1 MTRCNKQPAKLK
13 DIIGSFTPFL
23 VAVLAQ
29 YILNFLDVAIL
40 FIRNMRS
47 DAPVSRSA
55 TIGKLLQMDYNQPM
69 NQAYLVLAQHIVFLI
84 CFGIWYY
91 RIFYRGNIVS
101 TDETFEDNTKGRMKN
116 IFSCVCSIRTPFLLL
131 AGVAIQ
137 IMVDGIL
144 NLLSPLFPDTFA
156 AYYDLVSKAVGVNRT
171 VPMIIATFVIAP
183 IGEELF
189 FRGVIMGYAKRYMPP
204 AFAILF
210 QGVLFGLYHG
220 NIVQGI
226 YACILGCLLGFVAYK
241 ADTLLT
247 SMILHF
253 SINLSVLFIPS
264 VWFEDTVRCS
274 IITAGA
280 LVLTVLFIWLAMR
293 KRKAKTAHSKAEST
307 ED

>member
-1 MTRCNKQPAKLK
+1 M
-13 DIIGSFTPFL
+13 
-23 VAVLAQ
+23 
-29 YILNFLDVAIL
+29 
-40 FIRNMRS
+40 
-47 DAPVSRSA
+47 
-55 TIGKLLQMDYNQPM
+55 
-69 NQAYLVLAQHIVFLI
+69 
-84 CFGIWYY
+84 
-91 RIFYRGNIVS
+91 
-101 TDETFEDNTKGRMKN
+101 
-116 IFSCVCSIRTPFLLL
+116 L

-144 NLLSPLFPDTFA
+144 NLVSPLFPDTFA
-156 AYYDLVSKAVGVNRT
+156 AYYELVSKTVGVNRA
-171 VPMIIATFVIAP
+171 VPMMIATFVIAP

-226 YACILGCLLGFVAYK
+226 YACILGCLLGFVTYK
-241 ADTLLT
+241 ANTLLA

-264 VWFEDTVRCS
+264 VWFEETVRCG

-280 LVLTVLFIWLAMR
+280 LVLTVLFVWLAMR
-293 KRKAKTAHSKAEST
+293 KKKEKKNT
-307 ED
+307 EK

>member
-1 MTRCNKQPAKLK
+1 MTRCKKQPANLK
-13 DIIGSFTPFL
+13 DIVGSFTPFL

-29 YILNFLDVAIL
+29 YVLNFIDVAIL
-40 FIRNMRS
+40 FIKNMRS
-47 DAPVSRSA
+47 DAKSNSDN
-55 TIGKLLQMDYNQPM
+55 TIGKILQMDYNQPM

-91 RIFYRGNIVS
+91 RIFYRGSNIS
-101 TDETFEDNTKGRMKN
+101 EDNTKGRMKN

-144 NLLSPLFPDTFA
+144 SLVSPLFPDTFA
-156 AYYDLVSKAVGVNRT
+156 AYYELVSKAVGVNRA
-171 VPMIIATFVIAP
+171 VPMIIATFIIAP

-189 FRGVIMGYAKRYMPP
+189 FRGVIMGYAKRYMPG
-204 AFAILF
+204 ASAILF

-241 ADTLLT
+241 ADTLLA

-280 LVLTVLFIWLAMR
+280 LVLTVLFVWLAMR
-293 KRKAKTAHSKAEST
+293 KMRKKKEKRNT
-307 ED
+307 EK

>member
-101 TDETFEDNTKGRMKN
+101 TDETFEDNTNGRMKN

-144 NLLSPLFPDTFA
+144 NLVSPLFPDTFA
-156 AYYDLVSKAVGVNRT
+156 AYYDLVSKAVGVNRA

-189 FRGVIMGYAKRYMPP
+189 FRGVIMGYAKRYMPG
-204 AFAILF
+204 ACAILF

-241 ADTLLT
+241 ADTLLA

-293 KRKAKTAHSKAEST
+293 KHKTKKAHSKAEST

>member
-1 MTRCNKQPAKLK
+1 MTRCKNQPAKLK

-91 RIFYRGNIVS
+91 RIFYRGSIVS

-144 NLLSPLFPDTFA
+144 NIVSPLFPDTFA
-156 AYYDLVSKAVGVNRT
+156 AYYDLVSKAVGVNRA

-189 FRGVIMGYAKRYMPP
+189 FRGVILGYAKRYMPP
-204 AFAILF
+204 AVAILF

-226 YACILGCLLGFVAYK
+226 YACILGCLLGYVAYK
-241 ADTLLT
+241 SESLIPG
-247 SMILHF
+247 MILHF

-274 IITAGA
+274 IITAVA
-280 LVLTVLFIWLAMR
+280 LVLTVLFVWLAMR
-293 KRKAKTAHSKAEST
+293 ERKAKKTHLKAESN

>member
-1 MTRCNKQPAKLK
+1 MK

-55 TIGKLLQMDYNQPM
+55 TIGKLLQMDYDQPM

-91 RIFYRGNIVS
+91 RIFYRGSIVS
-101 TDETFEDNTKGRMKN
+101 TDETFEDHTKGRMKN

-144 NLLSPLFPDTFA
+144 NIVSPLFPDTFA
-156 AYYDLVSKAVGVNRT
+156 AYYDLVSKAVGVNRA

-204 AFAILF
+204 AIAILF

-241 ADTLLT
+241 ADTLLA

-264 VWFEDTVRCS
+264 VWFEDSLRCS

-280 LVLTVLFIWLAMR
+280 LILTVLFVWLSMWE
-293 KRKAKTAHSKAEST
+293 RKAKKAHSKAESN

>member
-1 MTRCNKQPAKLK
+1 MK

-91 RIFYRGNIVS
+91 RIFYRGSIVS

-144 NLLSPLFPDTFA
+144 NIVSPLFPDTFA
-156 AYYDLVSKAVGVNRT
+156 AYYDLVSKAVGVNRA

-189 FRGVIMGYAKRYMPP
+189 FRGVILGYAKRYMPP
-204 AFAILF
+204 AVAILF

-226 YACILGCLLGFVAYK
+226 YACILGCLLGYVAYK
-241 ADTLLT
+241 SESLIPG
-247 SMILHF
+247 MILHF

-280 LVLTVLFIWLAMR
+280 LVLTVLFVWLAMR
-293 KRKAKTAHSKAEST
+293 ERKAKKTHLKAESN

>member
-1 MTRCNKQPAKLK
+1 MTRCKNQPAKLK

-23 VAVLAQ
+23 IAVSAQ
-29 YILNFLDVAIL
+29 YVLNFIDVAIL
-40 FIRNMRS
+40 FFKNMRS
-47 DAPVSRSA
+47 DEKSNSEN
-55 TIGKLLQMDYNQPM
+55 TISKILQMDYNQPM

-84 CFGIWYY
+84 CFGVWYY
-91 RIFYRGNIVS
+91 RIFYRRNNVS
-101 TDETFEDNTKGRMKN
+101 DDNTKGRMKN

-144 NLLSPLFPDTFA
+144 SLVSPLFPDTFA
-156 AYYDLVSKAVGVNRT
+156 AYYELVSKAVGVNRA
-171 VPMIIATFVIAP
+171 VPMIIATFIIAP

-189 FRGVIMGYAKRYMPP
+189 FRGVIMGYAKRYMPG
-204 AFAILF
+204 ASAILF

-241 ADTLLT
+241 ADTLLA

-280 LVLTVLFIWLAMR
+280 LVLTVLFVWLAMR
-293 KRKAKTAHSKAEST
+293 KMRKKKEKRNT
-307 ED
+307 EK